1 MSRNVEQFVLRDAF
15 CRMRARDGERALRQR
30 TRLVEHDRI
39 QPCKGF
45 QIRRA
50 LDEDPLLRR
59 AADAGEERQRHGDN
73 QRTRA
78 GDNKEGQGGVNPLRP
93 VAVKQ
98 ARNNCQRQREEA
110 HGGRVNPAELGD
122 EAFRLCLRV
131 AGGFDQRQNLR
142 DGGFAVADCDL
153 DFHHAG
159 QVDAAAED
167 LVALLHVTRE
177 RFTGQRRGIQAR
189 IALDDHTVQR
199 NLLAGLDEDDVAHAH
214 LFGAD
219 AAAVVAVHQ
228 IRIVRTNVHQLRDG
242 FAALVNR
249 LILEVFADLVQYH
262 DRDAF
267 RIFRNAHCADGRNRH
282 QEVLV
287 EHFAM
292 ADVADGAPQHVVA
305 RDQIRR
311 DEHDNRRPVRFAQI
325 RLADQPQRQQRDRS
339 RNTNHQLLALVRA
352 AVFVTM
358 LMRVLVMLVFVMV
371 IIVVMVMMLVTA
383 AAFAVVMMVML
394 MLVVIIVLV
403 MMPAAWTRRA
413 GRLFRFIEENLRV
426 GFNFLHLRVCRLAH
440 LLEAVVRRFQCDFL
454 LHIIHRRTHHTGQL
468 LQCAFHLCR
477 AVRAVNVDFPRFLH
491 GFRRPFRYLFRIT
504 LFAGRHCPENKH
516 VSIRSYVILLLFM
529 PIVKRKKK
537 IFSPKMRKSGTC
549 FAQMPLLR
557 NYYYYNTIFK

>member
-1 MSRNVEQFVLRDAF
+1 M
-15 CRMRARDGERALRQR
+15 
-30 TRLVEHDRI
+30 
-39 QPCKGF
+39 
-45 QIRRA
+45 
-50 LDEDPLLRR
+50 
-59 AADAGEERQRHGDN
+59 
-73 QRTRA
+73 
-78 GDNKEGQGGVNPLRP
+78 
-93 VAVKQ
+93 
-98 ARNNCQRQREEA
+98 
-110 HGGRVNPAELGD
+110 
-122 EAFRLCLRV
+122 
-131 AGGFDQRQNLR
+131 
-142 DGGFAVADCDL
+142 
-153 DFHHAG
+153 
-159 QVDAAAED
+159 
-167 LVALLHVTRE
+167 
-177 RFTGQRRGIQAR
+177 
-189 IALDDHTVQR
+189 
-199 NLLAGLDEDDVAHAH
+199 
-214 LFGAD
+214 
-219 AAAVVAVHQ
+219 
-228 IRIVRTNVHQLRDG
+228 
-242 FAALVNR
+242 
-249 LILEVFADLVQYH
+249 EVFANLVQYH

-325 RLADQPQRQQRDRS
+325 RLADQSQRQQRNRS
-339 RNTNHQLLALVRA
+339 RNANHQFLALVCT

-358 LMRVLVMLVFVMV
+358 FMRVLVMLVVVIV
-371 IIVVMVMMLVTA
+371 IIVVMVMMFVTA
-383 AAFAVVMMVML
+383 AAFAVVMMLVML

-440 LLEAVVRRFQCDFL
+440 FLEAVGRRFQCDFL
-454 LHIIHRRTHHTGQL
+454 LHIIHRRIHHTGQL
-468 LQCAFHLCR
+468 LQRAFHLCR

-491 GFRRPFRYLFRIT
+491 GFRRPFRYLFRIM

-516 VSIRSYVILLLFM
+516 VSIRSYVIILLFM
-529 PIVKRKKK
+529 PIVKRKMK

>member
-1 MSRNVEQFVLRDAF
+1 M
-15 CRMRARDGERALRQR
+15 
-30 TRLVEHDRI
+30 
-39 QPCKGF
+39 
-45 QIRRA
+45 
-50 LDEDPLLRR
+50 
-59 AADAGEERQRHGDN
+59 
-73 QRTRA
+73 
-78 GDNKEGQGGVNPLRP
+78 
-93 VAVKQ
+93 
-98 ARNNCQRQREEA
+98 
-110 HGGRVNPAELGD
+110 
-122 EAFRLCLRV
+122 
-131 AGGFDQRQNLR
+131 
-142 DGGFAVADCDL
+142 
-153 DFHHAG
+153 
-159 QVDAAAED
+159 
-167 LVALLHVTRE
+167 VALLHVTRE
-177 RFTGQRRGIQAR
+177 RFAGQRRGIQAR
-189 IALDDHTVQR
+189 IALDDHAVQR

-214 LFGAD
+214 PLWAD

-249 LILEVFADLVQYH
+249 LILEVFANLVQYH

-287 EHFAM
+287 EHFAA

-339 RNTNHQLLALVRA
+339 RNANHQFLALVRA

-358 LMRVLVMLVFVMV
+358 LMRVLVMLAFVMV
-371 IIVVMVMMLVTA
+371 IIIMMIVTA

-403 MMPAAWTRRA
+403 MMPAARA
-413 GRLFRFIEENLRV
+413 DRSGRLFRFIEENLRV
-426 GFNFLHLRVCRLAH
+426 GFDFLHLRVRRLAH
-440 LLEAVVRRFQCDFL
+440 FLEAVVRRFQCDFL

-491 GFRRPFRYLFRIT
+491 GSRRPFRYLFRIT

-516 VSIRSYVILLLFM
+516 VSIRSYVIILLFM

>member
-1 MSRNVEQFVLRDAF
+1 M
-15 CRMRARDGERALRQR
+15 
-30 TRLVEHDRI
+30 
-39 QPCKGF
+39 
-45 QIRRA
+45 
-50 LDEDPLLRR
+50 
-59 AADAGEERQRHGDN
+59 
-73 QRTRA
+73 
-78 GDNKEGQGGVNPLRP
+78 
-93 VAVKQ
+93 
-98 ARNNCQRQREEA
+98 
-110 HGGRVNPAELGD
+110 
-122 EAFRLCLRV
+122 
-131 AGGFDQRQNLR
+131 
-142 DGGFAVADCDL
+142 
-153 DFHHAG
+153 
-159 QVDAAAED
+159 
-167 LVALLHVTRE
+167 VALLHVARE

-189 IALDDHTVQR
+189 IALDDHAVQR

-219 AAAVVAVHQ
+219 TAAVVAVHQ
-228 IRIVRTNVHQLRDG
+228 IRIVRANVHQLRDG

-267 RIFRNAHCADGRNRH
+267 RIFRDAHCADGRNRH

-339 RNTNHQLLALVRA
+339 RNANHQFLALVRA

-358 LMRVLVMLVFVMV
+358 FMRVLVMLVVVIV

-403 MMPAAWTRRA
+403 MMPAAWTRRS

-426 GFNFLHLRVCRLAH
+426 GFDFLHLRVRRLAN

-454 LHIIHRRTHHTGQL
+454 LHIIHRRTHHTRQL

-516 VSIRSYVILLLFM
+516 VSIRSYVIILLFM